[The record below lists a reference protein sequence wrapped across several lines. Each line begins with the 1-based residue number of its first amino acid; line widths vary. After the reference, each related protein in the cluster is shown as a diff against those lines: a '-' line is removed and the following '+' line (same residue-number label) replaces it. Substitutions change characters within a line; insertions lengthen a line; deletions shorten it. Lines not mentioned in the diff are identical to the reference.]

1 MTGAWAAG
9 QTFRTALRLV
19 ESVINEDQFLGEHTG
34 SPREDLEEQIMK
46 NELWISNFELIRNSW
61 DPGFQFWTSI

>member
-1 MTGAWAAG
+1 MQVRILTPVPMTGAWAAG

-34 SPREDLEEQIMK
+34 SPREDFEEQIMK
-46 NELWISNFELIRNSW
+46 NEL
-61 DPGFQFWTSI
+61 